1 MCQSG
6 ETHLLLPCTTLALT
20 IDSNRTIP
28 DSRIQ
33 IFLRHL
39 IFLIYTNTIFLAVM
53 YLLCLFFYQHT
64 IHKFSFIVKDRWNET
79 GFAFNYGYHDIQ
91 YNDDFKRETIDRG
104 LHVIIEIYRNRFCF
118 YRFLYR
124 ELFYVLPPLKPTPQH
139 TPPLPNTSDLSK
151 LFRRASSLFY
161 KFEMLQGEYP

>member
-39 IFLIYTNTIFLAVM
+39 IFHTYTHTIFLAVM

-64 IHKFSFIVKDRWNET
+64 IHRLPFIVKHRSSWNET
-79 GFAFNYGYHDIQ
+79 GFAFNYVYQEIQ
-91 YNDDFKRETIDRG
+91 YNHDFKRETIDRG

-124 ELFYVLPPLKPTPQH
+124 GALIRATTP
-139 TPPLPNTSDLSK
+139 
-151 LFRRASSLFY
+151 
-161 KFEMLQGEYP
+161 

>member
-1 MCQSG
+1 
-6 ETHLLLPCTTLALT
+6 
-20 IDSNRTIP
+20 
-28 DSRIQ
+28 
-33 IFLRHL
+33 
-39 IFLIYTNTIFLAVM
+39 M

-104 LHVIIEIYRNRFCF
+104 LHVIIEIYWNRFCF

-139 TPPLPNTSDLSK
+139 TPPSPIPPTYRSFSEELPLYSTSSK
-151 LFRRASSLFY
+151 CFKENIHEHGNHCTRSSLCQVKVNASSTFSR
-161 KFEMLQGEYP
+161 MNGN